1 MDFEALLQILLPI
14 VFVCWL
20 ILAIRQRSERKTW
33 FDNIYLSLLCIF
45 TGGLFGM
52 PRLVSIVT
60 MGLYSS
66 GILIHN
72 PDSVVVYNGIPFLA
86 SSGGFFNLIGEWMLI
101 LMFFFGLY
109 LLVYTLVRRAKGDR
123 RYE

>member
-1 MDFEALLQILLPI
+1 MDFEELSRILLPV

-20 ILAIRQRSERKTW
+20 ILAIRQRSERKNW
-33 FDNIYLSLLCIF
+33 LDNIFISFLCIL

-60 MGLYSS
+60 SMLYANR
-66 GILIHN
+66 ILIKN

-86 SSGGFFNLIGEWMLI
+86 SSGGFFMLIGEWLLI

-109 LLVYTLVRRAKGDR
+109 LLAYTLIRRAKGDR
-123 RYE
+123 RYA